1 MIYGFSENFLWNTNT
16 NTTMRPPVA
25 QIQGGGMCLLVAGAG
40 RVVAVAGAGAGSAG
54 AAIRNNLIN
63 KLRDMCWKNTY
74 LVPQVHGLA
83 IVI

>member
-1 MIYGFSENFLWNTNT
+1 
-16 NTTMRPPVA
+16 
-25 QIQGGGMCLLVAGAG
+25 MCLLVAGAG